1 MNFSSLDLRL
11 AFLSSLPYYNDGTPY
26 YSDISPVFRFLMF
39 RSAFIIA
46 AEKLTPEER
55 KDFIAGSGIA

>member
-11 AFLSSLPYYNDGTPY
+11 AFLSSLPYYNDGTY

-39 RSAFIIA
+39 RSAFAIA
-46 AEKLTPEER
+46 AEMLTPEER